1 MSIQLQ
7 YTTVL
12 SDDVAASTAF
22 YRDAL
27 GLAVLQ
33 EVHYGDMSWIT
44 LGVEGQDHGKLVV
57 TQPTAGV
64 SPEVG
69 ADLTRLL
76 AAGSLPQLVFVTDDL
91 DEAYRRASD
100 AGAEIVQDVLE
111 QDYGVRDFALR
122 DPAGTA
128 VRVQQPKAS

>member
-1 MSIQLQ
+1 MTIQLQ

-12 SDDVAASTAF
+12 STDVPASVAF

-27 GLAVLQ
+27 GLTVER
-33 EVHYGDMSWIT
+33 EVNYGDLSWIT
-44 LGVEGQDHGKLVV
+44 LGDPAETGGKIVV
-57 TQPTAGV
+57 TQPHAGV

-69 ADLTRLL
+69 DALTALL
-76 AAGSLPQLVFVTDDL
+76 AAGNLPQLVFLTDDV
-91 DEAYRRASD
+91 DAAHQRAVG
-100 AGAEIVQDVLE
+100 AGAEIIQDVLA

-128 VRVQQPKAS
+128 VRVQQTD

>member
-12 SDDVAASTAF
+12 STDVPASTAF
-22 YRDAL
+22 FRDAL
-27 GLAVLQ
+27 GLTVEN
-33 EVHYGDMSWIT
+33 EVAYGDLSWVT
-44 LGVEGQDHGKLVV
+44 LGDPATAAGKIVIC
-57 TQPTAGV
+57 QPHAGV
-64 SPEVG
+64 SPDV
-69 ADLTRLL
+69 AAALTTLL
-76 AAGSLPQLVFVTDDL
+76 TAGNLPQLVFTTDDL
-91 DEAYRRASD
+91 DGVYARAVA

-128 VRVQQPKAS
+128 IRVQQPRA

>member
-1 MSIQLQ
+1 MSIHLQ

-12 SDDVAASTAF
+12 STDVPASVAF

-27 GLAVLQ
+27 GLTVER
-33 EVHYGDMSWIT
+33 EVNYGDLSWIT
-44 LGVEGQDHGKLVV
+44 LGDPAQPAGKIVV
-57 TQPTAGV
+57 TQPHAGV

-69 ADLTRLL
+69 DALATLL
-76 AAGSLPQLVFVTDDL
+76 AAGSLPQLVFMTDDV
-91 DEAYRRASD
+91 DAAFARATT
-100 AGAEIVQDVLE
+100 AGADVVQEVLT

-128 VRVQQPKAS
+128 IRIQQPTT